1 MSAIEKVWVLA
12 FYELRLLVR
21 SRGKLPGLLCLPI
34 LGGVFLGLT
43 ARLTA
48 GSASAYGLFLIL
60 PLSSLF
66 LADANFRLGSLLSA
80 LPRGLVKPAERYT
93 SRALAVLLVLG
104 AQATLYTGVIA
115 LFDPGSVP
123 GPGIIVAALA
133 LSLVVGFTN
142 CAFSRS
148 A

>member
-12 FYELRLLVR
+12 FYELRLLVC
-21 SRGKLPGLLCLPI
+21 SRRKLPGLLCLPI
-34 LGGVFLGLT
+34 LGGLFFGLA
-43 ARLTA
+43 AR
-48 GSASAYGLFLIL
+48 SASAYGLFLIL

-80 LPRGLVKPAERYT
+80 LPRGLVKPAARHT

-104 AQATLYTGVIA
+104 AQAALYIGVIA
-115 LFDPGSVP
+115 LFDSRSVP

-133 LSLVVGFTN
+133 LAVVVGFTN